1 MLGRFP
7 HLSKV
12 MIKILEIGGAGCAS
26 AVASSLL
33 GSAHEPAHPP
43 AVMPPAVVR
52 LAPADEQMIKRVRD
66 ESAALV
72 EKLRTA
78 TDAHS
83 AAPAS
88 ATAAS
93 PAPAATVAS
102 PKPAKTVSGAAPR
115 AEARS
120 CPGRSK
126 ARSEAAHPRA
136 APDAGDDLA
145 AFAAREQRRG
155 ERCTRR
161 APHQCCRWPER
172 MAVHADHTSSLA
184 SVVRRVNVAARCAA
198 PTGRR
203 RRVRIELDVAVKR
216 TPGRYKLAT
225 GSKNGNVS
233 V

>member
-26 AVASSLL
+26 AVAASLL
-33 GSAHEPAHPP
+33 GSALEPAHPP
-43 AVMPPAVVR
+43 AAMPPAVVQ
-52 LAPADEQMIKRVRD
+52 LAPADKQMIKRVRD

-115 AEARS
+115 REQKPVRAQAEAKPEAKQHTPEPLPTQATISLPSQRV
-120 CPGRSK
+120 GGAAAND
-126 ARSEAAHPRA
+126 AR
-136 APDAGDDLA
+136 D
-145 AFAAREQRRG
+145 
-155 ERCTRR
+155 ERPT
-161 APHQCCRWPER
+161 
-172 MAVHADHTSSLA
+172 
-184 SVVRRVNVAARCAA
+184 NVAAGPNEWPSTPTTQVPSRLWSGASTSLRDA
-198 PTGRR
+198 PRPP
-203 RRVRIELDVAVKR
+203 VAV
-216 TPGRYKLAT
+216 GEF
-225 GSKNGNVS
+225 VS
-233 V
+233 SSM

>member
-26 AVASSLL
+26 AVAASLL

-43 AVMPPAVVR
+43 AAMPPAVVQ

-93 PAPAATVAS
+93 LAPAATAAS
-102 PKPAKTVSGAAPR
+102 AKPTKTVSAAAPR
-115 AEARS
+115 REQKPVRAQAEAK
-120 CPGRSK
+120 P
-126 ARSEAAHPRA
+126 EAK
-136 APDAGDDLA
+136 
-145 AFAAREQRRG
+145 Q
-155 ERCTRR
+155 R
-161 APHQCCRWPER
+161 APEPLPTQATISLTSQRVGSAAANDARDER
-172 MAVHADHTSSLA
+172 LT
-184 SVVRRVNVAARCAA
+184 NVAAGPNEWPSTQTQVPSRLWSGASTSLRDA
-198 PTGRR
+198 PRPP
-203 RRVRIELDVAVKR
+203 VAV
-216 TPGRYKLAT
+216 GEF
-225 GSKNGNVS
+225 VS
-233 V
+233 SSM

>member
-26 AVASSLL
+26 AVAASLL

-52 LAPADEQMIKRVRD
+52 LAPADEQMIKHVRD

-93 PAPAATVAS
+93 SGPAATAAS
-102 PKPAKTVSGAAPR
+102 AKPAKTVSGAAPR
-115 AEARS
+115 
-120 CPGRSK
+120 
-126 ARSEAAHPRA
+126 
-136 APDAGDDLA
+136 
-145 AFAAREQRRG
+145 REQKPVRALA
-155 ERCTRR
+155 ETKPEAKQR
-161 APHQCCRWPER
+161 APEPLPAQATISLPSQRVGGAAANDTRDER
-172 MAVHADHTSSLA
+172 PT
-184 SVVRRVNVAARCAA
+184 NVAASPNEWPSTQTQVPSRLWSGASTSLRDA
-198 PTGRR
+198 PRPP
-203 RRVRIELDVAVKR
+203 VAV
-216 TPGRYKLAT
+216 GEF
-225 GSKNGNVS
+225 VS
-233 V
+233 SSM

>member
-26 AVASSLL
+26 AVAASLL

-43 AVMPPAVVR
+43 AAMPPAVVQ

-78 TDAHS
+78 TDPRS

-93 PAPAATVAS
+93 PAPAAIAAS
-102 PKPAKTVSGAAPR
+102 AKPAKTVSAAAPR
-115 AEARS
+115 REQKPVRAQAEAK
-120 CPGRSK
+120 PEGK
-126 ARSEAAHPRA
+126 
-136 APDAGDDLA
+136 
-145 AFAAREQRRG
+145 Q
-155 ERCTRR
+155 R
-161 APHQCCRWPER
+161 APEPLPTQ
-172 MAVHADHTSSLA
+172 ATSSLP
-184 SVVRRVNVAARCAA
+184 SQRVGSAAANDARDERLTNVAAGPNEWPSTQTQVPSRLWSGASTSLRDA
-198 PTGRR
+198 PRPP
-203 RRVRIELDVAVKR
+203 VAV
-216 TPGRYKLAT
+216 GEF
-225 GSKNGNVS
+225 VS
-233 V
+233 SSM

>member
-12 MIKILEIGGAGCAS
+12 AIRILEIGGAGCAS
-26 AVASSLL
+26 AIAASLL

-43 AVMPPAVVR
+43 AAMPPAVVQ

-93 PAPAATVAS
+93 PAPAAAVAS

-115 AEARS
+115 REQKPVRAQAEARPEAKQRTPEPLPTQATGS
-120 CPGRSK
+120 LPSQRVGSAAAND
-126 ARSEAAHPRA
+126 AR
-136 APDAGDDLA
+136 D
-145 AFAAREQRRG
+145 
-155 ERCTRR
+155 ERPT
-161 APHQCCRWPER
+161 
-172 MAVHADHTSSLA
+172 
-184 SVVRRVNVAARCAA
+184 NVAAGPNEWPSTPTTQVPSRLWSGASTSLRDA
-198 PTGRR
+198 PRPP
-203 RRVRIELDVAVKR
+203 VAV
-216 TPGRYKLAT
+216 GEF
-225 GSKNGNVS
+225 VS
-233 V
+233 SSM

>member
-1 MLGRFP
+1 MLVRFP

-26 AVASSLL
+26 AVAASLL

-43 AVMPPAVVR
+43 AAMPPAVVQ

-93 PAPAATVAS
+93 PAPAATAAS
-102 PKPAKTVSGAAPR
+102 AKPAKTVSAAAPR
-115 AEARS
+115 REQKPVRAQAEA
-120 CPGRSK
+120 K
-126 ARSEAAHPRA
+126 
-136 APDAGDDLA
+136 
-145 AFAAREQRRG
+145 Q
-155 ERCTRR
+155 R
-161 APHQCCRWPER
+161 APEPLPTQ
-172 MAVHADHTSSLA
+172 ATSSLT
-184 SVVRRVNVAARCAA
+184 SQRVGSGAANDARDERLTNVAAGPNEWPSTQTQVPSRLWSGASTSLRDA
-198 PTGRR
+198 PRPP
-203 RRVRIELDVAVKR
+203 VAV
-216 TPGRYKLAT
+216 GEF
-225 GSKNGNVS
+225 VS
-233 V
+233 SSM

>member
-26 AVASSLL
+26 AIAASLL

-43 AVMPPAVVR
+43 AVMPPAVVQ

-78 TDAHS
+78 TDAAQRGPCIGNGCITCS
-83 AAPAS
+83 GSNCRKPEAGEDGIGRC
-88 ATAAS
+88 TAA
-93 PAPAATVAS
+93 
-102 PKPAKTVSGAAPR
+102 R

-145 AFAAREQRRG
+145 AFAARGRRRG

-184 SVVRRVNVAARCAA
+184 SVVRRINVAARCAA

-203 RRVRIELDVAVKR
+203 R
-216 TPGRYKLAT
+216 
-225 GSKNGNVS
+225 
-233 V
+233 

>member
-26 AVASSLL
+26 AVAASLL

-52 LAPADEQMIKRVRD
+52 LAPADEQMIKHVRD

-78 TDAHS
+78 TDPRS
-83 AAPAS
+83 TAPAS

-115 AEARS
+115 REQKPVRSQAEAR
-120 CPGRSK
+120 P
-126 ARSEAAHPRA
+126 EAK
-136 APDAGDDLA
+136 
-145 AFAAREQRRG
+145 QRI
-155 ERCTRR
+155 
-161 APHQCCRWPER
+161 PEPLPTQ
-172 MAVHADHTSSLA
+172 ATSSLPSQRMGSA
-184 SVVRRVNVAARCAA
+184 AANDARDERPTNVAAGPNEWPSTQTQVPSRLWSGASTSLRDA
-198 PTGRR
+198 PRPP
-203 RRVRIELDVAVKR
+203 VAV
-216 TPGRYKLAT
+216 GEF
-225 GSKNGNVS
+225 VS
-233 V
+233 SSM

>member
-26 AVASSLL
+26 AVAASLL

-43 AVMPPAVVR
+43 AAMPPAVVQ
-52 LAPADEQMIKRVRD
+52 LAPADKQMIKRVRD

-93 PAPAATVAS
+93 LAPAATAAS
-102 PKPAKTVSGAAPR
+102 AKPTKTVSAAAPR
-115 AEARS
+115 REQKPVRAQAEAK
-120 CPGRSK
+120 P
-126 ARSEAAHPRA
+126 EAK
-136 APDAGDDLA
+136 
-145 AFAAREQRRG
+145 Q
-155 ERCTRR
+155 R
-161 APHQCCRWPER
+161 APEPLPTQATISLTSQRVSSAAANDARDER
-172 MAVHADHTSSLA
+172 LT
-184 SVVRRVNVAARCAA
+184 NVAAGPNEWPSTQTQVPSRLWSGASTSLRDA
-198 PTGRR
+198 PRPP
-203 RRVRIELDVAVKR
+203 VAV
-216 TPGRYKLAT
+216 GEF
-225 GSKNGNVS
+225 VS
-233 V
+233 SSM

>member
-26 AVASSLL
+26 AIAASLL

-43 AVMPPAVVR
+43 AAMPPAVVQ

-93 PAPAATVAS
+93 SGPAAIAAS
-102 PKPAKTVSGAAPR
+102 PKPMKTVSGVAPR
-115 AEARS
+115 REQKPVRAQAEAKPEAKQRTPEPLPTQATIS
-120 CPGRSK
+120 LPSQRVGGAAAND
-126 ARSEAAHPRA
+126 AR
-136 APDAGDDLA
+136 D
-145 AFAAREQRRG
+145 
-155 ERCTRR
+155 ERPT
-161 APHQCCRWPER
+161 
-172 MAVHADHTSSLA
+172 
-184 SVVRRVNVAARCAA
+184 NVAAGPNEWPSTQTQVPSRLWSGASTSLRDA
-198 PTGRR
+198 PRPP
-203 RRVRIELDVAVKR
+203 VAV
-216 TPGRYKLAT
+216 GEF
-225 GSKNGNVS
+225 VS
-233 V
+233 SSM

>member
-12 MIKILEIGGAGCAS
+12 AIKILEIGGAGCAS
-26 AVASSLL
+26 AVAASLL

-93 PAPAATVAS
+93 PAPAATAAS
-102 PKPAKTVSGAAPR
+102 AKPAKTVSGAAPR
-115 AEARS
+115 REQKPVRAQAEAK
-120 CPGRSK
+120 P
-126 ARSEAAHPRA
+126 EAK
-136 APDAGDDLA
+136 
-145 AFAAREQRRG
+145 QR
-155 ERCTRR
+155 T
-161 APHQCCRWPER
+161 PEPLPTQ
-172 MAVHADHTSSLA
+172 ATSSLP
-184 SVVRRVNVAARCAA
+184 SQRVGSAAANDARDERPTNVAAGPNEWPSTPTTQVPSRLWSGASTSLRDA
-198 PTGRR
+198 PRPP
-203 RRVRIELDVAVKR
+203 VAV
-216 TPGRYKLAT
+216 GEF
-225 GSKNGNVS
+225 VS
-233 V
+233 SSM

>member
-26 AVASSLL
+26 AVAASLL

-52 LAPADEQMIKRVRD
+52 LAPADEQMIKHVRD

-78 TDAHS
+78 TDPRS
-83 AAPAS
+83 TAPAS

-115 AEARS
+115 RELKPVRSQAEAR
-120 CPGRSK
+120 P
-126 ARSEAAHPRA
+126 EAK
-136 APDAGDDLA
+136 
-145 AFAAREQRRG
+145 QRI
-155 ERCTRR
+155 
-161 APHQCCRWPER
+161 PEPLPTQ
-172 MAVHADHTSSLA
+172 ATSSLPSQRMGSA
-184 SVVRRVNVAARCAA
+184 AANDARDERPTNVAAGPNEWPSTQTQVPSRLWSGASTSLRDA
-198 PTGRR
+198 PRPP
-203 RRVRIELDVAVKR
+203 VAV
-216 TPGRYKLAT
+216 GEF
-225 GSKNGNVS
+225 VS
-233 V
+233 SSM

>member
-26 AVASSLL
+26 AVAASLL

-43 AVMPPAVVR
+43 AAMPPAVVQ

-78 TDAHS
+78 TDPRS

-93 PAPAATVAS
+93 PAPAAIAAS
-102 PKPAKTVSGAAPR
+102 AKPAKTVSAAAPR
-115 AEARS
+115 REQKPVRAQAEAK
-120 CPGRSK
+120 PEGK
-126 ARSEAAHPRA
+126 
-136 APDAGDDLA
+136 
-145 AFAAREQRRG
+145 Q
-155 ERCTRR
+155 R
-161 APHQCCRWPER
+161 APEPLPTQ
-172 MAVHADHTSSLA
+172 ATSSLP
-184 SVVRRVNVAARCAA
+184 SQRVGSAAANDARDERPTNVAAGPNEWPSTPTTQVPSRLWSGASTSLRDA
-198 PTGRR
+198 PRPP
-203 RRVRIELDVAVKR
+203 VAV
-216 TPGRYKLAT
+216 GQF
-225 GSKNGNVS
+225 VS
-233 V
+233 SSM

>member
-26 AVASSLL
+26 AVAASLL
-33 GSAHEPAHPP
+33 GSAQEPAHPP

-52 LAPADEQMIKRVRD
+52 LAPADEQMIKHVRD

-78 TDAHS
+78 TDPRS
-83 AAPAS
+83 TAPAS

-115 AEARS
+115 REQKPVRSQAEAR
-120 CPGRSK
+120 P
-126 ARSEAAHPRA
+126 EAK
-136 APDAGDDLA
+136 
-145 AFAAREQRRG
+145 QRI
-155 ERCTRR
+155 
-161 APHQCCRWPER
+161 PEPLPTQ
-172 MAVHADHTSSLA
+172 ATSSLPSQRMGSA
-184 SVVRRVNVAARCAA
+184 AANDARDERPTNVAAGPNEWPSTQTQVPSRLWSGASTSLRDA
-198 PTGRR
+198 PRPP
-203 RRVRIELDVAVKR
+203 VAV
-216 TPGRYKLAT
+216 GEF
-225 GSKNGNVS
+225 VS
-233 V
+233 SSM

>member
-26 AVASSLL
+26 AIAASLL

-66 ESAALV
+66 ENAALV

-88 ATAAS
+88 ATAGS
-93 PAPAATVAS
+93 PVPAATVAS

-115 AEARS
+115 REQKPVRAQAEAK
-120 CPGRSK
+120 P
-126 ARSEAAHPRA
+126 EAKQH
-136 APDAGDDLA
+136 
-145 AFAAREQRRG
+145 
-155 ERCTRR
+155 T
-161 APHQCCRWPER
+161 PEPLPT
-172 MAVHADHTSSLA
+172 AISSLPSQRMGSA
-184 SVVRRVNVAARCAA
+184 AANDARDERPTNVAAGPNEWPSPQTQVPSRLWSGASTSLRDAPRPPAA
-198 PTGRR
+198 VG
-203 RRVRIELDVAVKR
+203 EF
-216 TPGRYKLAT
+216 
-225 GSKNGNVS
+225 VS
-233 V
+233 SSM

>member
-26 AVASSLL
+26 AVAASLL

-43 AVMPPAVVR
+43 AAMPPAVVQ
-52 LAPADEQMIKRVRD
+52 LAPADKQMIKRVRD

-93 PAPAATVAS
+93 LAPAATAAS
-102 PKPAKTVSGAAPR
+102 AKPTKTVSAAAPR
-115 AEARS
+115 REQKPVRAQAEAK
-120 CPGRSK
+120 PE
-126 ARSEAAHPRA
+126 AR
-136 APDAGDDLA
+136 
-145 AFAAREQRRG
+145 Q
-155 ERCTRR
+155 R
-161 APHQCCRWPER
+161 APEPLPTQATISLTSQRVGSAAANDARDER
-172 MAVHADHTSSLA
+172 LT
-184 SVVRRVNVAARCAA
+184 NVAAGPNEWPSTQTQVPSRLWSGASTSLRDA
-198 PTGRR
+198 PRPP
-203 RRVRIELDVAVKR
+203 VAV
-216 TPGRYKLAT
+216 GEF
-225 GSKNGNVS
+225 VS
-233 V
+233 SSM